1 MADTLLVRCGKA
13 GGGKGALVQHELS
26 ATLSTSNV
34 QTLFTDGGGH
44 GRHCGGDWMDPR
56 LTVRRLTPLET
67 ERLQGFPDG
76 HTDIPYKGKD
86 HPPDGL
92 RYKATGNSMAVPVMA
107 WIADGIVDVEFGTHD
122 RRVHP
127 WRPPTVDDVEPLV
140 PGPLVWVDP
149 ANGGGQDG
157 RVMCQADTQTNA
169 GRMTE
174 LAPTLTSHN
183 MKSQPFVYKE

>member
-149 ANGGGQDG
+149 ANGGG

>member
-1 MADTLLVRCGKA
+1 
-13 GGGKGALVQHELS
+13 
-26 ATLSTSNV
+26 
-34 QTLFTDGGGH
+34 
-44 GRHCGGDWMDPR
+44 MDPR

-76 HTDIPYKGKD
+76 HTDIPYKGKG

-127 WRPPTVDDVEPLV
+127 WRPPTVDDVEPIA

-149 ANGGGQDG
+149 TDGGG
-157 RVMCQADTQTNA
+157 RTV
-169 GRMTE
+169 
-174 LAPTLTSHN
+174 
-183 MKSQPFVYKE
+183 V